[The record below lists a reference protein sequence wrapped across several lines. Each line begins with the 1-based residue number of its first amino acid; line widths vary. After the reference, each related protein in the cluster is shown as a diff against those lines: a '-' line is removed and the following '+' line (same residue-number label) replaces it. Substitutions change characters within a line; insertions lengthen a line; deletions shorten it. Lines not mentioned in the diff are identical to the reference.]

1 MGGRSA
7 KFRFYSLLY
16 LAQALGQINFTD
28 DCQLTVI
35 SNNMWEIAS
44 EGWLSP
50 EKATLMGPI
59 NVIPQEYPNISCR
72 SIDIVLPP
80 APWQKAK
87 LLDQLLK
94 ELQAESEDRV
104 IAYRGNYRWIRTFE
118 SVPLET
124 PQASTLPL
132 KTGGVYLI
140 TGGMGGIGLS
150 LAEYLAKT
158 VQAKLILIARSDFPV
173 RSEWEQ
179 WLLTHHEQDAT
190 SRKIQK
196 IQEMEVL
203 GAEVLVITADVAN
216 QEQMHKAIANSLTHF
231 GDIHGAI
238 HAAGVPG
245 GGIIQLKNRS
255 MTEEIFAPKIKGTL
269 VLDRVLQDIKLDWL
283 ILCSSLNSVQALF
296 GQVDYCAANAFL
308 DAFAHYKTN
317 QGTNTIAI
325 NWDAWQEVGM
335 AAKAVSHTEDTSAAG
350 STTNGLK
357 NLLQG
362 NVQKW
367 LLPSEGVDVFRRIL
381 SYGLTQVLVS
391 TVNLETSIKQENKF
405 SQTVAFQNDATSEKT
420 NAGAYP
426 RPQLS
431 NPYVAPRNPLEE
443 AIAQVWQ
450 QFLGIAAVGV
460 GDRFL
465 DLGGDSLLG
474 TQIIAQLRERLA
486 VKLSLASL
494 FETPTVA
501 EMAASLVNKIGR
513 DKHLMKNPVLE
524 SSDREEFIL

>member
-1 MGGRSA
+1 
-7 KFRFYSLLY
+7 
-16 LAQALGQINFTD
+16 
-28 DCQLTVI
+28 
-35 SNNMWEIAS
+35 
-44 EGWLSP
+44 
-50 EKATLMGPI
+50 MGPI

-132 KTGGVYLI
+132 KRGGVYLI

-158 VQAKLILIARSDFPV
+158 VQAKLILIARSDFPI

-238 HAAGVPG
+238 HAAGVPA

-367 LLPSEGVDVFRRIL
+367 LLPSEGVDVFSRIL

-391 TVNLETSIKQENKF
+391 TVNLETSIKHENKF

-443 AIAQVWQ
+443 TIAQVWQ
-450 QFLGIAAVGV
+450 QFLGIATVGV
-460 GDRFL
+460 EDRFL